1 MNITLL
7 SMEGKTISTF
17 QERSTKGE
25 YTHSFETSNLAS
37 GTYLVRMQIEDFV
50 ITQRVVKK

>member
-37 GTYLVRMQIEDFV
+37 GTYLVRMQIEGFV